1 MHTAQQQQQQQRRT
15 PRSSTSA
22 LRYPSTQSMWRRFVL
37 IVTVVGVGNILL
49 SSSSSSLENGGG
61 IALPLLPLLQLPM
74 IEAQPTT
81 TATTT
86 AWSGCINPKLTTK
99 QNWIRAQQPTR
110 VFLSI
115 ANTTN
120 WSAGAAYTRASFEP
134 LADVYS
140 RFHIPNCTFSYLLIY
155 LLIYLF
161 THTCAFS

>member
-1 MHTAQQQQQQQRRT
+1 MHTAQQQQRT

-37 IVTVVGVGNILL
+37 IVVAVGTILL
-49 SSSSSSLENGGG
+49 SSSSSSSLENVG
-61 IALPLLPLLQLPM
+61 IPLLLLLQLPM
-74 IEAQPTT
+74 IEAQQPTT
-81 TATTT
+81 TTTT

-99 QNWIRAQQPTR
+99 QNWIRSQQPTR
-110 VFLSI
+110 VCISI

-140 RFHIPNCTFSYLLIY
+140 RFHIPNCTLPTFSST
-155 LLIYLF
+155 YLF
-161 THTCAFS
+161 T